1 MSKESG
7 GSFFKRNGLFIALGI
22 IFFSLLISIAGREIY
37 MRLSY
42 ELHEVYTA
50 DNSLYFA
57 VGKGMLHGYAPY
69 RDLYENKPPMVF
81 LISAI
86 AYALAGNFYLVN
98 ILCFINIIVLIILPV
113 FFLWKNKSNRSLLT
127 TWLLS
132 FAILTISLLLAL
144 YGEARSGE
152 GQVELYGATCLAI
165 YFFLALSTKKE
176 AKFYHPIVIFSGIF
190 LGLAIMFKEPFAIIA
205 LVGSLIL
212 FNDKKTFLKR
222 VIWPG
227 IYGIVT
233 ALVILLITRSLPY
246 YFTIYL
252 KTMLSNYVDGG
263 ESFLVAALNIKRLI
277 NDLGSYS
284 LLLPAIIII
293 IYFYNFANMVISLI
307 KKPNLVL
314 LVNLIGLILLPFIAS
329 YSVSIGGHLYNHHF
343 ATPLPLY
350 VLIVL
355 YSSTFRLFPQTVKST
370 VVDELNFD
378 SLFSLLL
385 VGLGLGSF
393 AGNNVFNY
401 YQATIENTIIMKQKA
416 RYLDEVLDVLNVDR
430 FLYIGFNGFTPYA
443 YSTHDPLGPS
453 FAQDPNN
460 FKGEENYFVTGF
472 FDALHEAEV
481 IVYSRN
487 TLGLYYAEAI
497 NYIYANFTWVS
508 PHEVLLLTKPSSFN
522 ETLFFRQI

>member
-1 MSKESG
+1 MDKKSG
-7 GSFFKRNGLFIALGI
+7 GYFFQRNGLFIALGI

-81 LISAI
+81 LLSAI
-86 AYALAGNFYLVN
+86 SYALTGNFYLVN
-98 ILCFINIIVLIILPV
+98 IICFVNIIILIVLPLV
-113 FFLWKNKSNRSLLT
+113 FLWKNKTDSSLLT
-127 TWLLS
+127 TLLLA

-152 GQVELYGATCLAI
+152 GQVELYGATCLVI

-176 AKFYHPIVIFSGIF
+176 AKFYHPMIVFSGIF
-190 LGLAIMFKEPFAIIA
+190 LGIAVMFKEPFAIIA
-205 LVGSLIL
+205 LVGALLL

-233 ALVILLITRSLPY
+233 ALVILLVSRSLPY

-252 KTMLSNYVDGG
+252 KTMFSNYVDGG
-263 ESFLVAALNIKRLI
+263 ESFAVAAFNVKRI
-277 NDLGSYS
+277 IADLGSYS
-284 LLLPAIIII
+284 LLLPALIALV
-293 IYFYNFANMVISLI
+293 YFYNIARVIINLI
-307 KKPNLVL
+307 KKPNLPTVINL
-314 LVNLIGLILLPFIAS
+314 LGLFLLPFIAS

-343 ATPLPLY
+343 VTPLPLY
-350 VLIVL
+350 ALIIL
-355 YSSTFRLFPQTVKST
+355 YSLTFKTFPYVAKSMT
-370 VVDELNFD
+370 ASELQFEG
-378 SLFSLLL
+378 LFSLLL
-385 VGLGLGSF
+385 VSLGISSF
-393 AGNNVFNY
+393 AGNSVFNY

-416 RYLDEVLDVLNVDR
+416 RYLDEVLDSLNVDR

-472 FDALHEAEV
+472 FDALFETEV

-487 TLGLYYAEAI
+487 TLGVYYAEAM
-497 NYIYANFTWVS
+497 NYIYANFTTSS
-508 PHEVLLLTKPSSFN
+508 PSEILLLDRPSSFN